1 MSDSDFYSKMVHIFA
16 DSSGY
21 VQTLAAQA
29 KKLDLAGN
37 IILWMSSRY
46 LFNSESGYT
55 QIVKL
60 AGDPLSVFGTTSIY
74 SGFASPGMVYV
85 VDMLYIITSIL
96 YWYYSNTIAI
106 KYTTNNRHAKKLMPE
121 RC

>member
-1 MSDSDFYSKMVHIFA
+1 MVHIFA

-96 YWYYSNTIAI
+96 Y
-106 KYTTNNRHAKKLMPE
+106 
-121 RC
+121 